1 MSDSPSFAAVEPT
14 THAAWRA
21 LVEAGLKGAS
31 FERRTSRTLPGGVVL
46 PVLATAADAVDSG
59 LPGQAP
65 YTRGTASRPGWRTA
79 LCHPSTAPELGTRLA
94 QDAAQG
100 ATACWLEAPRDP
112 AADHEEA
119 EEDDLAF
126 PDGIDLFFG
135 PGVLDLDGGGAL
147 LDAALWEGRSQVCL
161 GVDPATL
168 AAQTASPLAL
178 DEATELAL
186 AASANPAE
194 DLDLRVLLVDT
205 GYAHD
210 AGADD
215 VLDLALALSTTV
227 AWLRELTGRGLSL
240 HDALAQQVHHL
251 RVGTAPFAGIAKLR
265 AFRSLLARVCEASGD
280 VDASRALLLVSSLG
294 SRHLSRV
301 DAPVNV
307 LRNTSAC
314 FAAALGGAQ
323 VVASRPH
330 DALGDQPGEAGR
342 RIARNTP
349 LMLDLESG
357 LADVADPI
365 GGSWSIEQL
374 TADLASAAWTRFQE
388 LEAQGG
394 LAAVLASGWLADQVD
409 ASWTGQQRALR
420 RRKAQLTGVSAFASL
435 GEAPVRLEPTD
446 GPFPL
451 RRWAAGF
458 ETLRARADA
467 WEAAHGAPPG
477 VLVATLGP
485 EARHTARTTWV
496 RNALAAGGFHAEEI
510 DGHALPATLP
520 TPLAVL
526 SAPDDLVAA
535 EGAEVV
541 TSLVAAGA
549 RHVRIAGRPGAQAEA
564 HTAAGAAGWLGVGDD
579 LEALLAGLHDVLAHE
594 VSP

>member
-1 MSDSPSFAAVEPT
+1 MSDSPSFADVDPT
-14 THAAWRA
+14 PRAAWRA

-46 PVLATAADAVDSG
+46 PVLATAHDAVDSG
-59 LPGQAP
+59 LPGLAP
-65 YTRGTASRPGWRTA
+65 YPRGTAARPGWKTA
-79 LCHPSTAPELGTRLA
+79 VCHPSHAPELGARLA
-94 QDAAQG
+94 LDAARG
-100 ATACWLEAPRDP
+100 ATACWLEAPL
-112 AADHEEA
+112 ADGPH
-119 EEDDLAF
+119 DDQADDESLAF
-126 PDGIDLFFG
+126 PVGLELYFG
-135 PGVLDLDGGGAL
+135 PGVMDLDAGEEL
-147 LDAALWEGRSQVCL
+147 LDPTLWEGRGRVCF
-161 GVDPATL
+161 GADPATL
-168 AAQTASPLAL
+168 AARTSSPLDL
-178 DEATELAL
+178 DEAAELAL
-186 AASANPAE
+186 AASAVTAE

-215 VLDLALALSTTV
+215 VLDLALALATTV

-251 RVGTAPFAGIAKLR
+251 RVGTAPFASIAKLR
-265 AFRSLLARVCEASGD
+265 AFRSVVARVCEAAGD
-280 VDASRALLLVSSLG
+280 VEAARALVIVSSLG
-294 SRHLSRV
+294 ARHLSRV

-314 FAAALGGAQ
+314 FAGALGGAQ

-330 DALGDQPGEAGR
+330 DALRPQPGEAGR

-349 LMLDLESG
+349 LMLDLEAG

-374 TADLASAAWTRFQE
+374 TADLAGAAWARFQE
-388 LEAQGG
+388 LEAHGG
-394 LAAVLASGWLADQVD
+394 LGAVLTSGWLASEVD
-409 ASWTGQQRALR
+409 VAWERQAKALR
-420 RRKAQLTGVSAFASL
+420 RRKAQLTGVSAFAAL
-435 GEAPVRLEPTD
+435 DEAPVQVPQAR

-458 ETLRARADA
+458 EALRARAHA
-467 WEAAHGAPPG
+467 WEATHGAPPH
-477 VLVATLGP
+477 VTVATLGP
-485 EARHTARTTWV
+485 EAHHTARTTWV
-496 RNALAAGGFHAEEI
+496 RNALAAGGFHTEEL
-510 DGHALPATLP
+510 DGQALPATLP

-526 SAPDDLVAA
+526 SAPDGRVDA
-535 EGAEVV
+535 EGVGTLAR
-541 TSLVAAGA
+541 LVSAGA

-564 HTAAGAAGWLGVGDD
+564 HTAAGAAGWMGVGDD
-579 LEALLAGLHDVLAHE
+579 LEALLAEFHDVLGRE